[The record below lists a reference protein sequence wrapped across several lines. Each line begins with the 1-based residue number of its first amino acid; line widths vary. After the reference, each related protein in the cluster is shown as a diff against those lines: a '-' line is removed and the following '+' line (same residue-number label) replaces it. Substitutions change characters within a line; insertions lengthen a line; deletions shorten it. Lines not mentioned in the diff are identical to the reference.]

1 MTVSH
6 PLPLRGSSGA
16 DSTVHTRGTATIRAG
31 KQGVFLKGLT
41 TLTAPH
47 SLQGEECSSGSLS
60 KQGSHRTPSS
70 TCAACQQHVHLVQRY
85 LADGKLYHRHCF
97 R

>member
-1 MTVSH
+1 M
-6 PLPLRGSSGA
+6 
-16 DSTVHTRGTATIRAG
+16 HTRGMATIRAG
-31 KQGVFLKGLT
+31 KRGTFLNQRPA
-41 TLTAPH
+41 TLTSPH
-47 SLQGEECSSGSLS
+47 SLQGEECSPGSLS